1 MLDARTRKGK
11 PRFALQLRQ
20 AAQSLHAHRGALGA
34 RYRRLRSRQEAPK
47 ALTAMA
53 QCLTRI
59 IYQLVSERRAYD
71 ASIFA
76 ALEAE
81 HDQRQRRRLQR
92 QVTNLGHTLI
102 PAASIESFTHP
113 FLHLYF
119 PTRAPA
125 VKNWLRVLS
134 IE

>member
-1 MLDARTRKGK
+1 
-11 PRFALQLRQ
+11 
-20 AAQSLHAHRGALGA
+20 
-34 RYRRLRSRQEAPK
+34 
-47 ALTAMA
+47 MA

-81 HDQRQRRRLQR
+81 HDQRQRQRLQR
-92 QVTNLGHTLI
+92 QVTNLGYTLI

-125 VKNWLRVLS
+125 GTN
-134 IE
+134 

>member
-47 ALTAMA
+47 TLSAMV
-53 QCLTRI
+53 QCLARI
-59 IYQLVSERRAYD
+59 IYQLVNERRAYD

-102 PAASIESFTHP
+102 PAASIESFTHT

-125 VKNWLRVLS
+125 GTN
-134 IE
+134 